1 MSTLKIA
8 VIQVLLQFK
17 GMLVG
22 PLSLALPTGATV
34 GGIVMY
40 VL

>member
-8 VIQVLLQFK
+8 VIQVLQQFK

-22 PLSLALPTGATV
+22 PLSLALPIGATV
-34 GGIVMY
+34 GGIVMC